1 MLWPGASLVE
11 ARLIQVQMKQ
21 KRVLGFAGG
30 AVGLG
35 GVAAALAGC
44 CAAPWAVAV
53 LGVTGAVMLARFAS
67 YQPYILAAAGLLLAV
82 AFYWAYR
89 PDPACTDGSCE
100 ARSRRRLRWA
110 VWAAA
115 FVLTGLAM
123 LTQYP
128 WY

>member
-1 MLWPGASLVE
+1 
-11 ARLIQVQMKQ
+11 
-21 KRVLGFAGG
+21 
-30 AVGLG
+30 
-35 GVAAALAGC
+35 
-44 CAAPWAVAV
+44 VAV

-67 YQPYILAAAGLLLAV
+67 YQPYIRAAAGVLLAF

-89 PDPACTDGSCE
+89 PNPNCIDDSCE

-115 FVLTGLAM
+115 FVLIGLAM
-123 LTQYP
+123 ITRYP

>member
-1 MLWPGASLVE
+1 
-11 ARLIQVQMKQ
+11 MKQ
-21 KRVLGFAGG
+21 KKRVLGLAGG

-35 GVAAALAGC
+35 GVAVTLATC

-67 YQPYILAAAGLLLAV
+67 YQPHILAAAGLLLGL

-89 PDPACTDGSCE
+89 KDPECIDGSCE
-100 ARSRRRLRWA
+100 ATSRRRLRWA
-110 VWAAA
+110 VWIASLALA
-115 FVLTGLAM
+115 GLA
-123 LTQYP
+123 LLSLYP